1 MKTPGAKRGKETRM
15 KDSAID
21 QGVWDGKSKNMR
33 SREKAS
39 LVFRLRATI
48 SARVDLGYLLK
59 SARSRG
65 GPWMRRE
72 ASFPQLTQ
80 LLPLYPLLP
89 GELRPPGPPGTP
101 RRLSYAYGS
110 AARGPQKTKRYY
122 IDCEESLIY
131 QKGTSVASL
140 RRVIAFGRNN

>member
-1 MKTPGAKRGKETRM
+1 MLGPKMKNWQK
-15 KDSAID
+15 
-21 QGVWDGKSKNMR
+21 VLKSDEARKNGPH
-33 SREKAS
+33 
-39 LVFRLRATI
+39 I
-48 SARVDLGYLLK
+48 SPENDDLGSGRPWIPPEIGALK
-59 SARSRG
+59 G

-110 AARGPQKTKRYY
+110 AARGSPREDFLEQGGCGMT
-122 IDCEESLIY
+122 ESTLY
-131 QKGTSVASL
+131 KGSFCLDKPDHLRQCSVHFLA
-140 RRVIAFGRNN
+140 I